1 VKTRV
6 LRRIVVV
13 VGGALGLVVLAPA
26 VAFAHPLGNF
36 TVNTYAGLA
45 VGSDRVTVDY
55 VVDMAEIPTFQARPM
70 IDRNGDDAISTTEAA
85 VFARRRCASLARGLA
100 VSADGERLAV
110 EARPN
115 AASATLPVGQAG
127 LPTLRIECG
136 FEAPVAGAA
145 QHTLAFA
152 DHNLTGRVG
161 WHEVTA
167 VANGARIRHSDVPT
181 HSLSA
186 RLTSYP
192 SDRLQSPLDVRTARV
207 AYEPGGVAANPTQA
221 PVVHTPA
228 GSVVRGFDELTQS
241 FTASVAA
248 RDLTLGLALVALAIG
263 VALGA
268 VHAFAPGHGK
278 TVMAAYLVG
287 ERGTVRDG
295 LLIGLTVAATH
306 TAGVL
311 ALGGALTASQEFA
324 PEAVYPYLTLASG
337 VSFVVLGGTLLVRA
351 LRRSRQARAGV
362 LLSHHHHHGR
372 HHHDHHHVGHE
383 HDHHDHAHHDHDH
396 DDHDHDDHDHD
407 DVAAATGRPSGR
419 TLVALGFA
427 GGLVPTPT
435 AVVVLLGA
443 TAIGRAWFGA
453 LLVLAYGVGM
463 AATLVA
469 GGLLLA
475 RARRR
480 FDLASHGTRVLK
492 VAALIPVVT
501 ALVVTGSGLVLVA
514 RAATSV

>member
-1 VKTRV
+1 MSARIARRV
-6 LRRIVVV
+6 TVVL
-13 VGGALGLVVLAPA
+13 GGALAIVVLAPA
-26 VAFAHPLGNF
+26 AAFAHPLGNF
-36 TVNTYAGLA
+36 TVNTYAGLE
-45 VGSDRVTVDY
+45 VGADRVAVDY
-55 VVDMAEIPTFQARPM
+55 VVDMAEIPTFQARPQ
-70 IDRNGDDAISTTEAA
+70 IDRNGDDTISRAEASTF
-85 VFARRRCASLARGLA
+85 VHRRCASLADGLA
-100 VSADGERLAV
+100 VSADGEQLAV
-110 EARPN
+110 RPRRG
-115 AASATLPVGQAG
+115 AADATLPVGQAG

-136 FEAPVAGAA
+136 YEAAVTVSSQ
-145 QHTLAFA
+145 QHTVSFA
-152 DHNLTGRVG
+152 DHNLGGRVG

-167 VANGARIRHSDVPT
+167 AGSGAQIRHSDVPAR
-181 HSLSA
+181 SISA

-192 SDRLQSPLDVRTARV
+192 SDRLQSPPDVRTARV
-207 AYEPGGVAANPTQA
+207 AYEPGGAAARTA
-221 PVVHTPA
+221 SEPVVHTPA

-263 VALGA
+263 VALGS

-306 TAGVL
+306 TVGVL

-324 PEAVYPYLTLASG
+324 PESVYPYLTLASG

-351 LRRSRQARAGV
+351 VRRSRDGRAALGV
-362 LLSHHHHHGR
+362 HHHHHRGG
-372 HHHDHHHVGHE
+372 HHHLHDHDHDHHDHHH
-383 HDHHDHAHHDHDH
+383 DH
-396 DDHDHDDHDHD
+396 DDA
-407 DVAAATGRPSGR
+407 VAAAGRPSRR

-453 LLVLAYGVGM
+453 LLVLAYGLGM

-480 FDLASHGTRVLK
+480 FDLASHGTRLLR

>member
-1 VKTRV
+1 MRTRV
-6 LRRIVVV
+6 VRRIVVV
-13 VGGALGLVVLAPA
+13 LGGALALVVLAPA
-26 VAFAHPLGNF
+26 AAFAHPLGNY
-36 TVNTYAGLA
+36 TVNTYAGLE

-55 VVDMAEIPTFQARPM
+55 VVDMAEIPTFQARPT
-70 IDRNGDDAISTTEAA
+70 IDRNGDDTISASEAA
-85 VFARRRCASLARGLA
+85 AFARRRCASLARGLA
-100 VSADGERLAV
+100 VSADGDQLAV
-110 EARPN
+110 RGRPDT
-115 AASATLPVGQAG
+115 ASATLPVGQAG
-127 LPTLRIECG
+127 LPTLRLECG
-136 FEAPVAGAA
+136 YEAAVAAA
-145 QHTLAFA
+145 SQHTLAFA
-152 DHNLTGRVG
+152 DHNLSGRVG

-167 VANGARIRHSDVPT
+167 VGNGARLRHSDVPT
-181 HSLSA
+181 QSLSA
-186 RLTSYP
+186 RLTTYP

-207 AYEPGGVAANPTQA
+207 AYEPSGVAASPAQE

-324 PEAVYPYLTLASG
+324 PESVYPYLTLASG

-351 LRRSRQARAGV
+351 VRRSRDGRVG
-362 LLSHHHHHGR
+362 LGLHHHHYSGH
-372 HHHDHHHVGHE
+372 HHHDHHHG
-383 HDHHDHAHHDHDH
+383 DDGHDHDH
-396 DDHDHDDHDHD
+396 D
-407 DVAAATGRPSGR
+407 VAVAGTGRPSGR

-453 LLVLAYGVGM
+453 LLVLAYGLGM

-480 FDLASHGTRVLK
+480 FDLASHGSRVLR

>member
-1 VKTRV
+1 MSARIV
-6 LRRIVVV
+6 RRIAVVL
-13 VGGALGLVVLAPA
+13 GGALALVVLAPA
-26 VAFAHPLGNF
+26 AAFAHPLGNF
-36 TVNTYAGLA
+36 TVNTYAGLE
-45 VGSDRVTVDY
+45 VGADRVAVDY
-55 VVDMAEIPTFQARPM
+55 VVDMAEIPTFQARPE
-70 IDRNGDDAISTTEAA
+70 IDRNEDDTISSAEAST
-85 VFARRRCASLARGLA
+85 FARRRCASLANGLA

-110 EARPN
+110 RARLG
-115 AASATLPVGQAG
+115 AARATLPVGQAG
-127 LPTLRIECG
+127 LPTLRIECRY
-136 FEAPVAGAA
+136 EAAVGASSP
-145 QHTLAFA
+145 QHTLSFA
-152 DHNLTGRVG
+152 DHNLGGRVG

-167 VANGARIRHSDVPT
+167 VGNGARIGHSDVPAR
-181 HSLSA
+181 SVSA

-207 AYEPGGVAANPTQA
+207 AYEPRGAAARPA
-221 PVVHTPA
+221 SEPVVHTPA

-306 TAGVL
+306 TVGVL

-324 PEAVYPYLTLASG
+324 PESIYPYLTLASG

-351 LRRSRQARAGV
+351 VRRSRGTHAGIG
-362 LLSHHHHHGR
+362 LHHHHHHGG
-372 HHHDHHHVGHE
+372 HHH
-383 HDHHDHAHHDHDH
+383 HHDHDH
-396 DDHDHDDHDHD
+396 HGHDGDHHDHDHGIADL
-407 DVAAATGRPSGR
+407 GRPSRR
-419 TLVALGFA
+419 TLFALGFA

-453 LLVLAYGVGM
+453 LLVLAYGLGM

-480 FDLASHGTRVLK
+480 FDLASHGTRLLR

>member
-1 VKTRV
+1 MTARV
-6 LRRIVVV
+6 VRRVVV
-13 VGGALGLVVLAPA
+13 VLAGALALVVLAPA
-26 VAFAHPLGNF
+26 AAFAHPLGNF
-36 TVNTYAGLA
+36 TVNTYAGIE
-45 VGSDRVTVDY
+45 VGRDRVTVDY
-55 VVDMAEIPTFQARPM
+55 VVDMAEIPTFQARPT
-70 IDRNGDDAISTTEAA
+70 IDRNGDDTISASEAST
-85 VFARRRCASLARGLA
+85 FADRRCASLADGLA
-100 VSADGERLAV
+100 VSADGEQLAV
-110 EARPN
+110 RTRPDAAR
-115 AASATLPVGQAG
+115 ATLPVGQAG

-136 FEAPVAGAA
+136 YEAAVAGAE
-145 QHTLAFA
+145 QHALAFA
-152 DHNLTGRVG
+152 DHNLGGRVG

-167 VANGARIRHSDVPT
+167 IGSGARIRHSDVPT
-181 HSLSA
+181 RSLSA

-207 AYEPGGVAANPTQA
+207 AYEPSGAAARPA
-221 PVVHTPA
+221 REPVVHTPA

-306 TAGVL
+306 TLGVL

-324 PEAVYPYLTLASG
+324 PESVYPYLTLASG
-337 VSFVVLGGTLLVRA
+337 VSFVVLGGMLLARA
-351 LRRSRQARAGV
+351 VRRSRD
-362 LLSHHHHHGR
+362 GR
-372 HHHDHHHVGHE
+372 VGLGLHDHHHHR
-383 HDHHDHAHHDHDH
+383 HRHHHDHDH
-396 DDHDHDDHDHD
+396 DHGHHDDRHHDHND
-407 DVAAATGRPSGR
+407 AAADPGRPTRR
-419 TLVALGFA
+419 TLFALGFA

-453 LLVLAYGVGM
+453 LLVLAYGLGM

-480 FDLASHGTRVLK
+480 FDLASHGTRVLRA
-492 VAALIPVVT
+492 AALIPVVT